1 MGGNFPYVSV
11 EVGGNF
17 PYVSSEVGG
26 NCPYVSSEVWLSW
39 EETAHM
45 FLLRWG

>member
-1 MGGNFPYVSV
+1 MCFFLGVA
-11 EVGGNF
+11 EL
-17 PYVSSEVGG
+17 GG
-26 NCPYVSSEVWLSW
+26 NCPYVSSEVGLSW